1 MKRKKAKPAGEIV
14 QSDQQVSS
22 LSLEELQRSHHILEI
37 LVAALPAHGKEELV
51 DLLQILA
58 RGEGSQETINS
69 VRQRALQIV
78 SDICKPN
85 SSQEVAS
92 PYAPEAGERRQYN
105 RRQK

>member
-1 MKRKKAKPAGEIV
+1 MKRKKAKPAGKIV

-37 LVAALPAHGKEELV
+37 LVAALPPHSKEELV
-51 DLLQILA
+51 DLLQTLA
-58 RGEGSQETINS
+58 RGEGSQETIS
-69 VRQRALQIV
+69 AVHQRALQIV

-85 SSQEVAS
+85 PSQEIAS
-92 PYAPEAGERRQYN
+92 PYAPGTEERRQYD